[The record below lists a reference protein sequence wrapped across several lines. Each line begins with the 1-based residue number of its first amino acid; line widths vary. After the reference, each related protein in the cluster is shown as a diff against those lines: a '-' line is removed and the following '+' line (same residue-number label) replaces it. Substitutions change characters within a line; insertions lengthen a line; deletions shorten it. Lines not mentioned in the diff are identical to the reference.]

1 MCTLSERNTQSV
13 CVCVFVCVLM
23 GQDAVIV
30 YRERYT
36 LLRHVDPRQPERDR
50 EGERERAIER
60 ERARERERERA
71 RERDRERD
79 RESESNR

>member
-1 MCTLSERNTQSV
+1 MYSLGRNTQSV

-36 LLRHVDPRQPERDR
+36 LLQHVDPRQPERDR
-50 EGERERAIER
+50 ERQENSLEPQRVLELVSIKVNFSHQHSDPKEP
-60 ERARERERERA
+60 
-71 RERDRERD
+71 
-79 RESESNR
+79 